1 MEYHGSPP
9 SASLLSLMQQAVLR
23 KRLGG
28 RSGGPSSGLI
38 EQRQATQG
46 LVGLSFIQQRL
57 WFVGQMERGNPFYN
71 MPVAVRVRGGVD
83 VGAVGRA
90 VEEVVRRHEVLRTTF
105 RVVEGVPH
113 QVVGPVEGEAA
124 HMEVEDLAGLPEAER
139 EAVLVERLRVTA
151 AAPFDLERGPLFRA
165 RLFRLGAVEH
175 VLAFTM
181 HHIVADG
188 WSLGV
193 LHRELGALYGAFRE
207 GRVSPLP
214 ELPIQYADY
223 AVWQREWLRG
233 EEVERQLE
241 YWRGQLAGAP
251 AVLELPSDWPR
262 PAVQSYRGALYEFT
276 LPAAVGMA
284 VRALA
289 RAQGDTPFM
298 VLVAAFAALLGRYAG
313 VTDVVIG
320 TPVAGRTRA
329 ELEPLIG
336 CFVNTLALRVDL
348 SGDPSFRELVGR
360 VRQTAFGAYEHQEL
374 SFERLVEAL
383 QPERDLSR
391 SPVVQVM
398 FALHNT
404 PVKPLQLDG
413 AEVTGL
419 WIERRSAL
427 CDLSLHVYEAGETG
441 EQSAVV
447 EYATDLFEPQ
457 TIARLA
463 GHYGVLLAGA
473 VAAPDRRVSALPVMT
488 EGERAQVVEEWNR
501 TGVSYPA
508 GQCIHEIVAAQAART
523 PEAVAV
529 VCGGEQVTYG
539 ALERRANQ
547 VAHVLRAQGV
557 GPEVRVGLLVERS
570 VEMVVG
576 LLGILKAG
584 GAYVPLDPEYPAERL
599 RFMLADSGAAVVLT
613 QESLRAQVPAA
624 GGATAHN
631 LAYIIYTSGST
642 GTPKGVMV
650 THENVVRLFA
660 ATSREFSFGDGDV
673 LTVFHSLAF
682 DFSVWELWGALLSG
696 ARAVIISSA
705 LSRSPEMFAKLLR
718 TESVTVLNQ
727 TPSAFRGLA
736 AVLLAAGPEHWPAL
750 RAVVFGGERLDVTE
764 LAPWF
769 ARCGDAFPK
778 LINMYGI
785 TETTVH
791 VTYRPLATP
800 DARGGSVIGWPL
812 PDLQAYVLDSWGG
825 QVTPGLPGE
834 LYVGGAGL
842 ARGYLN
848 RASLTADRFVPNP
861 FGR

>member
-1 MEYHGSPP
+1 MSTRRCKWRRTFGHSSSSDAIRPSRELINNLDTYLGQKIVLAGYAAIASRSFRPRGFHAPP
-9 SASLLSLMQQAVLR
+9 SHWIAGDTMDTTHGQLR
-23 KRLGG
+23 
-28 RSGGPSSGLI
+28 S
-38 EQRQATQG
+38 
-46 LVGLSFIQQRL
+46 
-57 WFVGQMERGNPFYN
+57 
-71 MPVAVRVRGGVD
+71 
-83 VGAVGRA
+83 
-90 VEEVVRRHEVLRTTF
+90 H
-105 RVVEGVPH
+105 
-113 QVVGPVEGEAA
+113 
-124 HMEVEDLAGLPEAER
+124 
-139 EAVLVERLRVTA
+139 
-151 AAPFDLERGPLFRA
+151 
-165 RLFRLGAVEH
+165 
-175 VLAFTM
+175 
-181 HHIVADG
+181 
-188 WSLGV
+188 
-193 LHRELGALYGAFRE
+193 
-207 GRVSPLP
+207 
-214 ELPIQYADY
+214 
-223 AVWQREWLRG
+223 
-233 EEVERQLE
+233 ERQ
-241 YWRGQLAGAP
+241 
-251 AVLELPSDWPR
+251 S
-262 PAVQSYRGALYEFT
+262 
-276 LPAAVGMA
+276 
-284 VRALA
+284 
-289 RAQGDTPFM
+289 
-298 VLVAAFAALLGRYAG
+298 
-313 VTDVVIG
+313 
-320 TPVAGRTRA
+320 
-329 ELEPLIG
+329 
-336 CFVNTLALRVDL
+336 
-348 SGDPSFRELVGR
+348 
-360 VRQTAFGAYEHQEL
+360 
-374 SFERLVEAL
+374 ERSSIV
-383 QPERDLSR
+383 
-391 SPVVQVM
+391 
-398 FALHNT
+398 
-404 PVKPLQLDG
+404 
-413 AEVTGL
+413 
-419 WIERRSAL
+419 
-427 CDLSLHVYEAGETG
+427 
-441 EQSAVV
+441 
-447 EYATDLFEPQ
+447 
-457 TIARLA
+457 
-463 GHYGVLLAGA
+463 
-473 VAAPDRRVSALPVMT
+473 PDRRVSALPVMT

-508 GQCIHEIVAAQAART
+508 GQCIHEIVEAQAART

-613 QESLRAQVPAA
+613 QESLRAQVPSGYAGPVIAVDACVREGAVRPGLPSTPLPAA

-834 LYVGGAGL
+834 LYGGGAGL

-861 FGR
+861 FGAEPGARLYRTGDRVRRRPSGELEFLGRLDHQVKLRGYRIELGEVEHALTQHPAVAQAVALVREDVPGDARLVAYVVPPADLALDVPALRTALGAWLPSYMVPSAVVVLDALPLTTHGKVDRRALPAPEGERPDLGTTYAAPRTPAEEVVAGIWAEVLGLDRVGIHDNFFFDLGGHSLLATRVVAQTRTALRLELPVRVLFDAPTVARFTQALATLG